1 MAKTKKPGKAFSV
14 TARDLR
20 DFAATFYGGD
30 RHGYEPKSSD
40 RTIFTTGEY
49 LKDYSGGAQIF
60 MHRLDPIARNIN
72 GRVVVVHPDTGDILP
87 EITAD
92 DYVTVSQSHYDK
104 IWKPK
109 VIAAKKCKAYE
120 ELFKDAQISATTEKY
135 LRHFAPLDQ
144 ANFKKLHE
152 EPYPEFFRMDVYA
165 SLARVFAMYK
175 EDEEVIKKSGGIA
188 GSVIQ
193 RDLDA
198 EKEQI
203 DNTIKHFRQLYTS
216 ITTPMAE
223 RLELR
228 FLDDIF
234 IEKLEATIDDL
245 QAKLDDL
252 NYFERE
258 VDARLIAPT
267 LLAVRLITNIL
278 NFDVYTQFRRLPQDT
293 EKAIDRDVEA
303 LKKGGQAIHS
313 RYNYISAVA
322 AQSNDMSFAKR
333 QGYTYELEATPIGLP
348 TKNGKSSE
356 LRDIIRSWCECVAGE
371 KTHNII
377 EARIKTLVA
386 RRFGTPP

>member
-1 MAKTKKPGKAFSV
+1 
-14 TARDLR
+14 
-20 DFAATFYGGD
+20 
-30 RHGYEPKSSD
+30 
-40 RTIFTTGEY
+40 
-49 LKDYSGGAQIF
+49 